1 MARSLG
7 GSSRGFCRVFMD
19 VVFPERSAT
28 GEVAL
33 LKSMR
38 VSGERT
44 RMLTA
49 GSRPITVES
58 RVEETITRHPST
70 FPIFVQGDLSTYSLG
85 AALRDRSLADARE

>member
-1 MARSLG
+1 
-7 GSSRGFCRVFMD
+7 MD

-58 RVEETITRHPST
+58 RVDETITCHPEHVPNLRSGGSLHVLARGSST
-70 FPIFVQGDLSTYSLG
+70 RPIPG
-85 AALRDRSLADARE
+85 

>member
-1 MARSLG
+1 
-7 GSSRGFCRVFMD
+7 MD
-19 VVFPERSAT
+19 VVFRERSAT
-28 GEVAL
+28 GVAL

-58 RVEETITRHPST
+58 RVDETITRHPST
-70 FPIFVQGDLSTYSLG
+70 CPIFVQGGCLHVTRSGQLYATDPGLTLG
-85 AALRDRSLADARE
+85 EYAALNGLAVERLL